1 MTFAARVQGDPLA
14 FANPIRAAVREIDRN
29 ILIDQFKA
37 MTQWQA
43 ESVAGRRFVMILIS
57 LFAALALC
65 LTIVG
70 VYGVIAY
77 AVAQRIHEIGIRMA
91 LGADKGNIIA
101 LILKNGVKIALGGVT
116 IGTLAAILLCR
127 YLKAMLFAI
136 TPTDPLTYTTV
147 AILLLGV
154 ALLACY
160 LPARRAAKIDPM
172 EALRYE

>member
-1 MTFAARVQGDPLA
+1 MTFAARVQGSSLA
-14 FANPIRAAVREIDRN
+14 FINLVRAAVRDVGRN
-29 ILIDQFKA
+29 ILVDQFKT

-43 ESVAGRRFVMILIS
+43 ESVADRRFVMILIT
-57 LFAALALC
+57 LFASLALC
-65 LTIVG
+65 LTIAG

-77 AVAQRIHEIGIRMA
+77 AVGQRIHEIGIRMA
-91 LGADKGNIIA
+91 LGADRGNVIT
-101 LILKNGVKIALGGVT
+101 LILKNGVKIALVGVG
-116 IGTLAAILLCR
+116 IGVLAAMLFCR

-136 TPTDPLTYTTV
+136 TPTDPVTYILV

-160 LPARRAAKIDPM
+160 IPARRAAKIDPM